1 MGKSRTFDE
10 RLNEI
15 LPTIT
20 SGNFLQ
26 KKGLGNEIPF
36 YIFDYPPVDELQLR
50 KHLVFLLERIG
61 KQHSHI
67 EVIHVELFSVM
78 IRYLKERNLLDKA
91 IEMEA
96 QKGSEA
102 LWKALSASVKPERFV
117 KTVLANLF
125 DFAQCDLILMNG
137 VGNVWPWMRAHSL
150 LNNLQQVTGDVPL
163 VLFYPGAY
171 DGHSLRLFG
180 KLGGNNYYRA
190 FRLVQ

>member
-15 LPTIT
+15 LPAIT
-20 SGNFLQ
+20 SSNFLQ

-36 YIFDYPPVDELQLR
+36 YIFDYPPEDELQLR
-50 KHLVFLLERIG
+50 KHLVFLTDRIG

-67 EVIHVELFSVM
+67 NIIHVELFSVM

-91 IEMEA
+91 FEMEA

-102 LWKALSASVKPERFV
+102 LWKALSASVRPERLV
-117 KTVLANLF
+117 KTVFANQF
-125 DFAQCDLILMNG
+125 DFSQCDLILMSG
-137 VGNVWPWMRAHSL
+137 VGNVWPWIRAHSL
-150 LNNLQQVTGDVPL
+150 LNNLQQVTGDTPL

-171 DGHSLRLFG
+171 DGQSLHLFG
-180 KLGGNNYYRA
+180 KLGGDNYYRA